1 MRKIFVLTFLSMDG
15 VLQGPGGPDEDPS
28 GNFKYCGW
36 IVPYFDEF
44 LGEIMSEQMKQ
55 PFNLLLG
62 RITYDIFSGHWP
74 KSADEWPGINES
86 TKYVVSKR
94 DLELR
99 WENSIQLKGNIVEEI
114 EKLKA
119 EDGPDLYVY
128 GSSQLIQTL
137 FQHHLVD
144 ELWLKIFPITL
155 GQGKRLFGKGT
166 LPARYDLIESKVS
179 PNGVIV
185 TKYKRAGQV
194 KTGSFT

>member
-1 MRKIFVLTFLSMDG
+1 MDG
-15 VLQGPGGPDEDPS
+15 VLQGPGKPDEDPS

-36 IVPYFDEF
+36 TVPYFDEF
-44 LGEIMSEQMKQ
+44 LGEIMNNQMKQ

-74 KSADEWPGINES
+74 KNADEWPGINKS
-86 TKYVVSKR
+86 TKYVVSKQG
-94 DLELR
+94 LELR

-114 EKLKA
+114 KKLKA

-137 FQHHLVD
+137 FQHDLVD

-155 GQGKRLFGKGT
+155 GVGKRLFGKGT
-166 LPARYDLIESKVS
+166 LPARYELLETKIS

-185 TKYKRAGQV
+185 TKYKRAGEV
-194 KTGSFT
+194 ETESFS